1 MTKTVSLRIDEEL
14 YNSLRTHAEA
24 ENRSISNFIE
34 TATIRYIEEVEYV
47 DDFEMES
54 IVSNDDLVGRIRK
67 GTIDAKKERGRFA

>member
-1 MTKTVSLRIDEEL
+1 MTKTVSIRIDEDL

-47 DDFEMES
+47 DDFEMDS
-54 IVSNDDLVGRIRK
+54 IVSNDDLVRRIRK
-67 GTIDAKKERGRFA
+67 GTTDAKKERGRFA

>member
-54 IVSNDDLVGRIRK
+54 IVSNDDLVRRIRK
-67 GTIDAKKERGRFA
+67 GTIDAEKERGHFA